1 MIRIVV
7 TAVAVWVA
15 TAVLPGVE
23 LRADATMTKI
33 GTLLAVAVIFGVVNG
48 VLKPIIHTLGCAFY
62 VLTLGIIALVVN
74 GALLLLVS
82 KIAGALGLPFH
93 VVGLLPAVWG
103 ALIIGIVS
111 WLLGMFVG
119 DDRRSP
125 AETDRR

>member
-1 MIRIVV
+1 M